1 MKNHILAALL
11 FSGCVCLAFSQG
23 VQLKYN
29 GSGSYVYIERTDLR
43 RYDNGT
49 YVGLVS
55 REVRSF
61 IAPVPVPAGGN
72 PSDRYYDGSFFV
84 DEATKRNSLGVKAAL
99 NGSVPSR
106 FRISA
111 EGQLVMIEDNG
122 YPTFR
127 SFPSYTAHRISI
139 GDRWQ
144 AKAERTVDPLN
155 KGVFTKMPMLVEYTY
170 LRDETYNGEDVYVFS
185 AQWATRYGISY
196 RDFGGDKDLQ
206 SAQGSH
212 KATMYVS
219 KRTGNA
225 LVVRDMV
232 DETFLYNDGS
242 RFAFKGTISLF
253 TEYPPAYDRSK
264 ILPALQRIASVSA
277 EELKEIIEKPADKA
291 SGSGGNS
298 ARKESA
304 SSAEKNSQKNPGK
317 SSVREKAEEP
327 SSAGKNQQ
335 KKNSSSRLE
344 KAKETVSSSGS
355 KVTVENTEAGIRLTM
370 QNLNF
375 KPDSAELLPGENK
388 RLDQIADVLKEVPD
402 QLFLVEGHTADV
414 GYKAGEMKLSI
425 ERANAIADALA
436 ARGIPRDKF
445 ICKGSGGTKPV
456 ADNATP
462 EGKAK
467 NRRVEI
473 TILE

>member
-111 EGQLVMIEDNG
+111 EGQLFMIEDSG
-122 YPTFR
+122 YPSFR
-127 SFPSYTAHRISI
+127 SFPSFTTQKISI

-155 KGVFTKMPMLVEYTY
+155 KGIFTKIPMLVEYTY
-170 LRDETYNGEDVYVFS
+170 LRDDKFNGEDVYVFS

-196 RDFGGDKDLQ
+196 RDFGGDKELK

-212 KATMYVS
+212 KATMFVS
-219 KRTGNA
+219 KKTGNA
-225 LVVRDMV
+225 LVVRDAV
-232 DETFLYNDGS
+232 DETFLYSNGNQHS
-242 RFAFKGTISLF
+242 FKGTISLF
-253 TEYPPAYDRSK
+253 TEYPPAYDKSK
-264 ILPALQRIASVSA
+264 LLPALQRVASVPP
-277 EELKEIIEKPADKA
+277 EELKKILEQSADRQPGAGGSKA
-291 SGSGGNS
+291 KS
-298 ARKESA
+298 ESD
-304 SSAEKNSQKNPGK
+304 SSAEKN
-317 SSVREKAEEP
+317 
-327 SSAGKNQQ
+327 QQ
-335 KKNSSSRLE
+335 KKSGSSRLE
-344 KAKETVSSSGS
+344 KAKEAASISDSDS

-375 KPDSAELLPGENK
+375 KPDSAELLPGESR
-388 RLDQIADVLKEVPD
+388 RLDQIASVLKEVPD
-402 QLFLVEGHTADV
+402 QMFLVEGHTADV
-414 GYKAGEMKLSI
+414 GYKKGEMKLSI
-425 ERANAIADALA
+425 ERAYSIADALS

-456 ADNATP
+456 ADNATE
-462 EGKAK
+462 EGRAK